1 MDCEKYQKEMKR
13 TANNLELSKDN
24 LSLGAMGISGE
35 AGEVT
40 DYLKKV
46 VFHKHELSK
55 EKLAEELGDV
65 LWYITYLAS
74 VIDYDLKDIAE
85 ININKLKSRYP
96 EGFDSD
102 KSINR
107 IK

>member
-1 MDCEKYQKEMKR
+1 MDFEIYQKEMKR

-35 AGEVT
+35 SGEVT

-46 VFHKHELSK
+46 IFHKHELSK

-85 ININKLKSRYP
+85 MNINKLKSRYP
-96 EGFDSD
+96 KGFDSD

-107 IK
+107 MK